1 MITAMIVLFLCEILL
16 FVHHFIVAPDFR
28 VSLELQLYELRNEI
42 ILLKA
47 ECVSPAAARDCLIL
61 QESIEFM
68 IRKLPRLS
76 VASLVFI
83 ELESRRDPGFL
94 ATAQERARMLDEST
108 VPRVRTLRQRALNIA
123 TKAFA
128 VNGVPWSM
136 LLIAPSVLAA
146 VRSRLSALTSLSVR
160 EFQQATPW
168 DRGRWSGKVKSA

>member
-1 MITAMIVLFLCEILL
+1 MITAMILLFFFEILL
-16 FVHHFIVAPDFR
+16 FAHHFILAPDFR

-42 ILLKA
+42 LLLRA
-47 ECVSPAAARDCLIL
+47 ECVSPEAARDGLIL

-68 IRKLPRLS
+68 IRKLPRIS

-83 ELESRRDPGFL
+83 ELESRRDPEFL

-108 VPRVRTLRQRALNIA
+108 EPRVRALRQRALNVA

-128 VNGVPWSM
+128 VNGVPWSL

-146 VRSRLSALTSLSVR
+146 ARGRLSVLTSLSVR

-168 DRGRWSGKVKSA
+168 DRRQWDGKVKSA

>member
-1 MITAMIVLFLCEILL
+1 MITVMIVLFLWQIFLL
-16 FVHHFIVAPDFR
+16 GYHFILAPDFR
-28 VSLELQLYELRNEI
+28 VSLELQLYELRDEVI
-42 ILLKA
+42 ALRA
-47 ECVSPAAARDCLIL
+47 ECVSPAAARDGLIL

-68 IRKLPRLS
+68 IRKLPRIS

-83 ELESRRDPGFL
+83 ELESRRNPGFL

-108 VPRVRTLRQRALNIA
+108 EPRVRALRQRALNVA

-146 VRSRLSALTSLSVR
+146 ARGRLSVLTSLSIR

-168 DRGRWSGKVKSA
+168 DRRQWDGKVKNA